1 MPAGQLHIGLMTL
14 NHISEREREKG
25 GQEWKARESKRHLFT
40 VRKKEREKHKEKE
53 REKHKEKE
61 REKHK
66 EIEKEAPFHTEKE
79 REREKETP
87 FHSEK
92 ERERET

>member
-14 NHISEREREKG
+14 NHISERERG
-25 GQEWKARESKRHLFT
+25 GGDRNG
-40 VRKKEREKHKEKE
+40 ERV
-53 REKHKEKE
+53 
-61 REKHK
+61 
-66 EIEKEAPFHTEKE
+66 
-79 REREKETP
+79 REKETP